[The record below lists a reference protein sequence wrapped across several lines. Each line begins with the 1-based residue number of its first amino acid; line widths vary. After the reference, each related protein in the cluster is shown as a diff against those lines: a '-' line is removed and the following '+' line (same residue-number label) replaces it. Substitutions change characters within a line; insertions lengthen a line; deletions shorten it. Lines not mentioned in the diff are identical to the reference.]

1 MQPEEEEPKA
11 QPATDAPATADVAE
25 TEAKAA
31 EQKPPTPWTGKTP
44 QASHPSKAPHAPQAP
59 QAPQTAQAPR
69 GSQAPQAPQAPQAK
83 QRRRKIERRYL
94 PSVDGLRALAVIA
107 VLAYHLNLP
116 WAPGGLVGVTVFFV
130 ISGFLITGILC
141 VELAESN
148 KIDLKRFW
156 IRRVRRLFPAIALVV
171 VVTALTAF
179 FLNKGLLYKLKT
191 DLLPALFWFTNW
203 WYIFREQS
211 YFEAI
216 AQPSP
221 VLHFW
226 SLSIEEQFYLVWPLV
241 MLGLYRLGINHR
253 GIRRFCLVLAGT
265 SALGMIVMYDPA
277 GDPSRVYYGTDTRAF
292 SLLIGAW
299 LALIWPVYTKR
310 SRVDPARMSDDQ
322 RKKLSYAGLAGL
334 GVLAVLCIFV
344 PGTNAFWYRGG
355 LVLASF
361 ATAMVIAAIT
371 LPGSALCRAFSAK
384 PLVWLGTRSY
394 GIYLW
399 HYPLMLLMNPS
410 NEGTP
415 GVGKIVL
422 ELALIVAISE
432 LSFRFV
438 EDPLRHG
445 ALGKTYRAWKAG
457 EITGPRLQRTRIVA
471 ATCLVFIA
479 GAGLSLA
486 LAQNTNQG
494 LLTDAD
500 IAGGVS
506 DGTIVDTGSADTGS
520 ADSKGS
526 GSDSDSDSSSNSADA
541 DSKDSKSKDDD
552 KEVEVTG
559 YEPLMIGDS
568 VSIGLTD
575 LFHEAYP
582 GGLIDACGNRQIAMG
597 QTVYDYYR
605 DRGEVGTNV
614 IIALGT
620 NGSFDSEQ
628 LEALVADIG
637 EDRTIWII
645 TNRVPA
651 SWQRTTN
658 QTINE
663 VAANHKNV
671 NVIDWEAY
679 SSGHDDWVGGDGIH
693 LTQDGRRAYIQMI
706 QEAIGSNKMIEAAT
720 KKANE
725 EAGGAWTAPTDGSV
739 SQEMHDAL
747 MLGMT
752 PAARISRETTG
763 EAAP

>member
-1 MQPEEEEPKA
+1 MQTSKESKNA
-11 QPATDAPATADVAE
+11 QQSESNASTE
-25 TEAKAA
+25 TKAA
-31 EQKPPTPWTGKTP
+31 PQPTAKPTHPT
-44 QASHPSKAPHAPQAP
+44 S
-59 QAPQTAQAPR
+59 
-69 GSQAPQAPQAPQAK
+69 
-83 QRRRKIERRYL
+83 RRRAIERRYL
-94 PSVDGLRALAVIA
+94 PSVDGLRALAVLA

-141 VELAESN
+141 VELAETGRIN
-148 KIDLKRFW
+148 LKRFW

-171 VVTALTAF
+171 VVTAITAWF
-179 FLNKGLLYKLKT
+179 ANQTLLYKLKT

-203 WYIFREQS
+203 WYIFRQQS

-226 SLSIEEQFYLVWPLV
+226 SLSIEEQFYLIWPLI
-241 MLGLYRLGINHR
+241 MLGLARVGVNHR
-253 GIRRFCLVLAGT
+253 GIRRFCLVLACA
-265 SALGMIVMYDPA
+265 SALGMIVMYNPD

-299 LALIWPVYTKR
+299 LALIWPVYTKH
-310 SRVDPARMSDDQ
+310 SKINPERMSATQKQ
-322 RKKLSYAGLAGL
+322 RVTIAGLIGLAGL
-334 GVLAVLCIFV
+334 VVMTVCIS
-344 PGTNAFWYRGG
+344 GTHAFWYRGG
-355 LVLASF
+355 LVLASVC
-361 ATAMVIAAIT
+361 TAALIAAIT
-371 LPGSALCRAFSAK
+371 IPGSTLCRIFSAK

-399 HYPLMLLMNPS
+399 HYPLMLLMNPANAGNPS
-410 NEGTP
+410 A
-415 GVGKIVL
+415 VKIVL

-432 LSFRFV
+432 LSYRFV
-438 EDPLRHG
+438 ENPLRHG
-445 ALGKTYRAWKAG
+445 ALGRTFHAWHAG
-457 EITGPRLQRTRIVA
+457 ELAGPRLQRVKI
-471 ATCLVFIA
+471 ATVTCVVLLA
-479 GAGLSLA
+479 SASTALA
-486 LAQNTNQG
+486 LVQDATSQG
-494 LLTDAD
+494 LLTDED
-500 IAGGVS
+500 IAGGISEGTLVDQGSASTSSS
-506 DGTIVDTGSADTGS
+506 DPDSADTGS
-520 ADSKGS
+520 SDS
-526 GSDSDSDSSSNSADA
+526 GSTDASTTSSKKN
-541 DSKDSKSKDDD
+541 DDTD
-552 KEVEVTG
+552 DEDVKVTG

-582 GGLIDACGNRQIAMG
+582 GGCLDACGNRQIAMG

-605 DRGEVGTNV
+605 DRNEVGSNV

-620 NGSFDSEQ
+620 NGSFDADE

-637 EDRTIWII
+637 SKRTIWII

-651 SWQRTTN
+651 SWERTTN

-663 VAANHKNV
+663 VAAKHDNI
-671 NVIDWEAY
+671 NVIDWESY
-679 SSGHDDWVGGDGIH
+679 SSGHDEWVGGDGIH
-693 LTQDGRRAYIQMI
+693 LTLEGRRAYMQMI
-706 QEAIGSNKMIEAAT
+706 TDALSGNKKTAKVIETAT

-725 EAGGAWTAPTDGSV
+725 EAGGAWTAPTDGSL

-747 MLGMT
+747 QLGMT
-752 PAARISRETTG
+752 PAARVSRETTG

>member
-1 MQPEEEEPKA
+1 MQTYEESQNA
-11 QPATDAPATADVAE
+11 QQGENAAS

-31 EQKPPTPWTGKTP
+31 SRPAARPTRPTP
-44 QASHPSKAPHAPQAP
+44 
-59 QAPQTAQAPR
+59 
-69 GSQAPQAPQAPQAK
+69 
-83 QRRRKIERRYL
+83 RRRAIERRYL

-141 VELAESN
+141 VEIAETGG
-148 KIDLKRFW
+148 IDLKRFW
-156 IRRVRRLFPAIALVV
+156 IRRIRRLFPAIALVV
-171 VVTALTAF
+171 VVTAVIAWFANQT
-179 FLNKGLLYKLKT
+179 LLYKLKT
-191 DLLPALFWFTNW
+191 DLFPALFWFTNW
-203 WYIFREQS
+203 WYIFRQQS

-226 SLSIEEQFYLVWPLV
+226 SLSIEEQFYLIWPLV
-241 MLGLYRLGINHR
+241 MLGFSRAGENHR
-253 GIRRFCLVLAGT
+253 GIRRICLALACA
-265 SALGMIVMYDPA
+265 SALGMIVMYNPD

-299 LALIWPVYTKR
+299 LALIWPAYTTSSK
-310 SRVDPARMSDDQ
+310 SSPERMSAGQKQ
-322 RKKLSYAGLAGL
+322 RMTIAGFVGLAGL
-334 GVLAVLCIFV
+334 VIMAVCIS
-344 PGTNAFWYRGG
+344 GTHAFWYRGG
-355 LVLASF
+355 LVLASVC
-361 ATAMVIAAIT
+361 AAALIAAIT
-371 LPGSALCRAFSAK
+371 IPDSALCRIFSAK

-399 HYPLMLLMNPS
+399 HYPLILLMNPA
-410 NEGTP
+410 NAGNP
-415 GVGKIVL
+415 GPVKVVL

-432 LSFRFV
+432 LSYRFV
-438 EDPLRHG
+438 ENPLRHG
-445 ALGKTYRAWKAG
+445 ALGRTFHAWRAG
-457 EITGPRLQRTRIVA
+457 ELAGPRLRRVKIIA
-471 ATCLVFIA
+471 AACVVLLASASTA
-479 GAGLSLA
+479 LA
-486 LAQNTNQG
+486 LVPDATSQG
-494 LLTDAD
+494 LLTNAD

-506 DGTIVDTGSADTGS
+506 EGTLATTSSSDSGDTGSADASTTS
-520 ADSKGS
+520 SQDD
-526 GSDSDSDSSSNSADA
+526 GSDDGD
-541 DSKDSKSKDDD
+541 
-552 KEVEVTG
+552 VEVTG

-582 GGLIDACGNRQIAMG
+582 GGCLDACGNRQIDVG

-605 DRGEVGTNV
+605 DRNEVGSNV

-620 NGSFDSEQ
+620 NGSFDADG

-637 EDRTIWII
+637 SERTIWII

-663 VAANHKNV
+663 VAAKHDNI
-671 NVIDWEAY
+671 NVIDWESY
-679 SSGHDDWVGGDGIH
+679 SDGHDDWVGEDGIH
-693 LTQDGRRAYIQMI
+693 LTLDGRRAYMQMI
-706 QEAIGSNKMIEAAT
+706 TEALSGNKKTTKVIEAAT

-725 EAGGAWTAPTDGSV
+725 EAGGAWTAPTDGSL
-739 SQEMHDAL
+739 SQEMYDAL
-747 MLGMT
+747 QLGMT

-763 EAAP
+763 EEAPNRLH

>member
-1 MQPEEEEPKA
+1 MTYWPRAGECYNLHGSNKPNYLRKRNQLLPADKT
-11 QPATDAPATADVAE
+11 PATQPVADPALSGTI
-25 TEAKAA
+25 AA
-31 EQKPPTPWTGKTP
+31 
-44 QASHPSKAPHAPQAP
+44 
-59 QAPQTAQAPR
+59 APR
-69 GSQAPQAPQAPQAK
+69 TK
-83 QRRRKIERRYL
+83 TRRRKIERRYL

-148 KIDLKRFW
+148 RIDLKRFW

-191 DLLPALFWFTNW
+191 DLFPALLWFTNW
-203 WYIFREQS
+203 WYIFRQQS

-226 SLSIEEQFYLVWPLV
+226 SLSIEEQFYLIWPLV
-241 MLGLYRLGINHR
+241 MLGLYRAGINHR
-253 GIRRFCLVLAGT
+253 GIRRLCLVLACA
-265 SALGMIVMYDPA
+265 SALGMIVMYDPT

-310 SRVDPARMSDDQ
+310 SKIDPEKMTDEQ
-322 RKKLSYAGLAGL
+322 RKKLSTMGLVGL
-334 GVLAVLCIFV
+334 GVLALMCVFV
-344 PGTNAFWYRGG
+344 PGTHAFWYRGG
-355 LVLASF
+355 LVLASI
-361 ATAMVIAAIT
+361 ATAAVIAAIS
-371 LPGSALCRAFSAK
+371 LPGSALCRVFSAK

-399 HYPLMLLMNPS
+399 HYPLMLFMNPS

-415 GVGKIVL
+415 GAGKIIL
-422 ELALIVAISE
+422 ELALIVVVSE

-445 ALGKTYRAWKAG
+445 ALGKTYRAWKSG
-457 EITGPRLQRTRIVA
+457 ELKGPHLQRVKIVVT
-471 ATCLVFIA
+471 TCLLLCA
-479 GAGLSLA
+479 CASTALA

-494 LLTDAD
+494 LLTEED

-506 DGTIVDTGSADTGS
+506 DGTVVEQGSADTGS
-520 ADSKGS
+520 TDSGSADSGS
-526 GSDSDSDSSSNSADA
+526 SDTSSSDAKSSDSKSS
-541 DSKDSKSKDDD
+541 KKSKDDD
-552 KEVEVTG
+552 DEDVEVTG

-605 DRGEVGTNV
+605 DRGEVGSNV

-663 VAANHKNV
+663 VAAKHDNV

-693 LTQDGRRAYIQMI
+693 LTQDGRRAYMQMI
-706 QEAIGSNKMIEAAT
+706 QEAIGSNKKIEAAT